1 MKLTEK
7 QEIWRPVKNYEGLY
21 EVSNFGRVRSCDRMI
36 FKSNGVV
43 QNRNSKIRKQVP
55 TRTGYLQ
62 VNLSKNNIQKMVTVH
77 KLVAQAFLP
86 NPKGYSE
93 INHKNEDKSDNR
105 SINLEWCSR
114 AYNNSYGTRI
124 SRIVAKNK
132 NGALSKP
139 IFQVTFSGKIVNFWP
154 SAKEA
159 GRHGFDFSKVA
170 MCARGER
177 SQHKG
182 FKWIYC
188 SQCKGKRF
196 LK

>member
-7 QEIWRPVKNYEGLY
+7 EVWRPVKDYEGLY
-21 EVSNFGRVRSCDRMI
+21 EVSNFGRVRSCGRMI
-36 FKSNGVV
+36 LKSNGVV
-43 QNRNSKIRKQVP
+43 QNRKSKIRKQVP

-62 VNLSKNNIQKMVTVH
+62 VNLSKNNIQKMVTFH

-105 SINLEWCSR
+105 ARNLEWCSR
-114 AYNNSYGTRI
+114 VYNNSYGTII

-154 SAKEA
+154 LAKEA
-159 GRHGFDFSKVA
+159 GRYGFDFSKVA

-182 FKWIYC
+182 FQWMYC
-188 SQCKGKRF
+188 SQCK
-196 LK
+196 

>member
-1 MKLTEK
+1 MKLTE

-21 EVSNFGRVRSCDRMI
+21 EVSNFGRVRSCGRMI

-93 INHKNEDKSDNR
+93 INHKK
-105 SINLEWCSR
+105 
-114 AYNNSYGTRI
+114 
-124 SRIVAKNK
+124 
-132 NGALSKP
+132 
-139 IFQVTFSGKIVNFWP
+139 
-154 SAKEA
+154 
-159 GRHGFDFSKVA
+159 
-170 MCARGER
+170 
-177 SQHKG
+177 
-182 FKWIYC
+182 
-188 SQCKGKRF
+188 
-196 LK
+196 